1 MKLSINKYT
10 VYQYTEFTGTCML
23 KIETTTNDKPT
34 NKTLF
39 DLNAIPGQWET
50 LKHFI

>member
-10 VYQYTEFTGTCML
+10 VYRYTEFTGTCML

-39 DLNAIPGQWET
+39 DFET